1 MKVQC
6 VGCLE
11 EDTVLELIHIPY
23 NWFKFEFHDKRG
35 IRTAAYACET
45 CSSAY
50 TMPELVKI
58 KEDGQ

>member
-11 EDTVLELIHIPY
+11 VDNVLSEAVVPY
-23 NWFKFEFHDKRG
+23 GWFRFEFDDKRG
-35 IRTAAYACET
+35 IRTTCYACET
-45 CSSAY
+45 CSSAF

>member
-11 EDTVLELIHIPY
+11 EDNILEMVHVPY
-23 NWFKFEFHDKRG
+23 GWFKFEFNDKRG
-35 IRTAAYACET
+35 IRTTCYACET
-45 CSSAY
+45 CSTAF
-50 TMPELVKI
+50 TMPELAKI